1 MKYLPKLLV
10 LATASAAL
18 LLLTGCP
25 KKPVRS
31 GPGHT
36 QAGTQENTQVNPEG
50 LFAAG
55 ENETIEQRAPVDL
68 NADDGSGPGLKVP
81 ELQTVYFAF
90 DRYAVEQGE
99 RAKLDAAAKWLKD
112 NADKRIVLEGHCDW
126 RGTAEYNLGLGDSRA
141 TSVRKYLEFLGVDAK
156 RVETIS
162 KGDIDAKESGT
173 AADMEKD
180 RRVDFYVIR
189 PQ

>member
-1 MKYLPKLLV
+1 MKMLQKFFV

-31 GPGHT
+31 GPGDT
-36 QAGTQENTQVNPEG
+36 QAGTGPTEVIPNNLGTFQDPNDAIPE
-50 LFAAG
+50 
-55 ENETIEQRAPVDL
+55 RDL
-68 NADDGSGPGLKVP
+68 ATLGDDGTGPGLKVP
-81 ELQTVYFAF
+81 ELQSVYFSF

-99 RAKLDAAAKWLKD
+99 RAKLDTAAAWLKQ

-141 TSVRKYLEFLGVDAK
+141 SAVRKYLEFLGVDAK

-162 KGDIDAKESGT
+162 KGDIDAKEGAS
-173 AADMEKD
+173 AEEMRQD

-189 PQ
+189 QQ